1 MSKPKNSPAFVLAS
15 AGVIVFSLAAIVLI
29 FLKFRAETGPGL
41 IAAGPCMAAASLC
54 QTIRLWNTDRKRS
67 IMMILCAVMMLA
79 VGIYFA
85 MIG

>member
-29 FLKFRAETGPGL
+29 ILKFRAETGPGL

-54 QTIRLWNTDRKRS
+54 QTVRLWNVDRKSS
-67 IMMILCAVMMLA
+67 IMMIFGAALMLA
-79 VGIYFA
+79 ASIYFA
-85 MIG
+85 VI